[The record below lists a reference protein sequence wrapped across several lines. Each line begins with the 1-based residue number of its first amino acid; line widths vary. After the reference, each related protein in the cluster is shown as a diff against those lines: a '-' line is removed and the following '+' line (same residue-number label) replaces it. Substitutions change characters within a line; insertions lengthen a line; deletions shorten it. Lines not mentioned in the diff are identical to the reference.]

1 MYEKPD
7 LWSGVERI
15 QWACVLMSVLG
26 ETSLE
31 HLHLVLSGLRCVE
44 QLNTV
49 APYKQELR
57 TARLL
62 LRDLLTRNAVQSAVY
77 SFIAEA
83 EQKSYEIDPKT
94 LNFKVIYGEELD
106 ASIRRAKAVLRKGL
120 ARRRINKQLADTSK
134 DLQIRYEDIQ
144 VPIRLNSLSFPEP
157 TRHQIRA
164 STKTGL
170 NVTWSELVDLA
181 ELLDEEDR
189 QAQRPLL
196 FWSQRI
202 AQMQLRA
209 TSGQGLRDSD
219 QLDLSGLKHLIGL
232 PGSGKTTLIT
242 LLCILLQRRAQR
254 VAVFFTSISLARD
267 YLEILRRYGV
277 KTALLMGWSD
287 NTHRRHAQQIAEL
300 IAAQGEGGFCRTREG
315 VELFAS
321 SCPLPAFAESW
332 PDRWT
337 PAFAPCESLYEVHSK
352 QAKLCPAWSYCGRV
366 KNQRDLVE
374 ADVWLGH
381 VISSDTRVPSHTCDE
396 QYRYFELIA
405 ANFDLVIFDECDE
418 IQKVLDDFGTLT
430 LEFTGNDE
438 SLHIQ
443 LQKLI
448 ERVAAN
454 RTKVSDAL
462 VRYML
467 RANEFERHTLRFVQE
482 IRKLSKNKQAQNIVN
497 KYADVLLSS
506 NFLIR
511 EAIESAGNSAS
522 FSPQAITAL
531 SDFWERAMYHAFFRM
546 APTTDWIKA
555 EKYAHDLLIDVSD
568 DQKVSCAKS
577 LWRKINA
584 ILQQYL
590 QLDHAAEADELI
602 DQITLELQPLF
613 KAKTPESIKFQIR
626 LLVVVGFTIASYQRL
641 AREGRIIAQYGEM
654 PNELVFSR
662 VSEELREY
670 LPRSLLGSFSALRYR
685 RSTIGQGFEID
696 YLVIDTTPRLLL
708 HRMHEIG
715 RANVLLTSA
724 TSWMEPSTEYH
735 IAKKPDYVLAS
746 KQPDYGEIRLYLAPK
761 HHPRT
766 RKSLRFSGAGEERE
780 ENLRHMISALANHSS
795 GGVSELERAVRAVQT
810 SMGRSRKA
818 ALVVNSYE
826 QVRLVIE
833 QLTSINPALAQRS
846 RGVVREIPY
855 NTKQANIYIL
865 RSQVEE
871 LGSNPDID
879 VIVFPIAS
887 LGRGINIVFQTDD
900 EDNGRAAVGSIYF
913 LTRPHPG
920 AGDLSLMNSLIARE
934 THRFDH
940 RNFSTATLTEV
951 QQAYNRRR
959 YALYRQVANLLARPL
974 SFSRLE
980 QTMVHHFAA
989 NLLVPIIQTIG
1000 RGMRKRMPI
1009 DVYFVDAAWA
1019 PRSCEGQPESDRS
1032 SVLIAMQRVLEVCC
1046 NQSDPDER
1054 DIYQALY
1061 APFLTA
1067 FREVHGLIPPQSAT
1081 VASNVLFLPSMLT
1094 NEIDFENDDF
1104 DSDDFDIDEFNND
1117 ESI

>member
-7 LWSGVERI
+7 LWSGIERV
-15 QWACVLMSVLG
+15 QWACVLMGLLG
-26 ETSLE
+26 ESSLE

-49 APYKQELR
+49 APYTQELR

-94 LNFKVIYGEELD
+94 LNFKAIYGEELD
-106 ASIRRAKAVLRKGL
+106 ASIRRAKAILRKGL
-120 ARRRINKQLADTSK
+120 ARRRVHKQLADTGK

-157 TRHQIRA
+157 IKHEIRS
-164 STKTGL
+164 STKSELT
-170 NVTWSELVDLA
+170 VTWSELVNLA
-181 ELLDEEDR
+181 KRLDEEDR
-189 QAQRPLL
+189 QAKRPLL
-196 FWSQRI
+196 FWTQRI

-209 TSGQGLRDSD
+209 ASGQGLRDSHR
-219 QLDLSGLKHLIGL
+219 LDLSGLKHLIGL

-242 LLCILLQRRAQR
+242 LLCILLQRRGQR

-277 KTALLMGWSD
+277 KSALLMGWSD
-287 NTHRRHAQQIAEL
+287 DTHRRHAQQIAEL
-300 IAAQGEGGFCRTREG
+300 IAAQGEGGFGRTREG

-321 SCPLPAFAESW
+321 SCPLPAFAENW
-332 PDRWT
+332 PDRWP
-337 PAFAPCESLYEVHSK
+337 PAFAPCEALYEAHSK

-381 VISSDTRVPSHTCDE
+381 VISSDTRVPSHTSDE

-405 ANFDLVIFDECDE
+405 ADFDLVIFDECDE

-438 SLHIQ
+438 SLHVQ

-448 ERVAAN
+448 GRVAAN
-454 RTKVSDAL
+454 RAKVSDAL

-482 IRKLSKNKQAQNIVN
+482 IRKLSKNKYTQNIVN

-511 EAIESAGNSAS
+511 EAIDAAGSSAS

-546 APTTDWIKA
+546 APSIDWIKA
-555 EKYAHDLLIDVSD
+555 EKYAHDLLIAVPD
-568 DQKVSCAKS
+568 DQKVSYAKS
-577 LWRKINA
+577 LWRKINT

-602 DQITLELQPLF
+602 DQITLDLQPLF
-613 KAKTPESIKFQIR
+613 KAKTPESIKVQIR

-641 AREGRIIAQYGEM
+641 ARDGRIIAQYGEI

-662 VSEELREY
+662 ASEELREY

-685 RSTIGQGFEID
+685 RSTKGQGFEID

-715 RANVLLTSA
+715 RTNVLLTSA

-746 KQPDYGEIRLYLAPK
+746 KQPDYGEISLYLAPK
-761 HHPRT
+761 LHPRT
-766 RKSLRFSGAGEERE
+766 CRPLRFSGAGEERE
-780 ENLRHMISALANHSS
+780 ENLRLMISALASRGS
-795 GGVSELERAVRAVQT
+795 GSLSELERAVRAIRT
-810 SMGRSRKA
+810 SMGRPRKA

-833 QLTSINPALAQRS
+833 HLTNINLELAQRS

-855 NTKQANIYIL
+855 NTKQVNNYIL

-871 LGSNPDID
+871 LGSNPDVD

-913 LTRPHPG
+913 LTRPHPS

-934 THRFDH
+934 THSFDH
-940 RNFSTATLTEV
+940 CNFSTATLTEV

-980 QTMVHHFAA
+980 QTMVRHFAA

-1032 SVLIAMQRVLEVCC
+1032 SVLIAMQQVLEECC

-1067 FREVHGLIPPQSAT
+1067 FREIRGLIPPQSAT
-1081 VASNVLFLPSMLT
+1081 FASNMLFSPSMLT

-1104 DSDDFDIDEFNND
+1104 DSDDFDIDEFNDD
-1117 ESI
+1117 ENI

>member
-7 LWSGVERI
+7 LWPGVERI
-15 QWACVLMSVLG
+15 QWACVLMSLLG

-49 APYKQELR
+49 APHRQELR
-57 TARLL
+57 TVRLL
-62 LRDLLTRNAVQSAVY
+62 LRDLLTRNAVQSAVF
-77 SFIAEA
+77 SFSAEA
-83 EQKSYEIDPKT
+83 EHCSYEIDPRT
-94 LNFKVIYGEELD
+94 LAFKSIYGEEMD
-106 ASIRRAKAVLRKGL
+106 SSIRRAKTILREGL
-120 ARRRINKQLADTSK
+120 ARKRIDMQLADSTK

-144 VPIRLNSLSFPEP
+144 VPVRFNSLSFPDP
-157 TRHQIRA
+157 IKHQV
-164 STKTGL
+164 SSSSKTEL
-170 NVTWSELVDLA
+170 SVTWGELTELA
-181 ELLDEEDR
+181 EVLDRED
-189 QAQRPLL
+189 QQEKRPLL
-196 FWSQRI
+196 YWLQRI
-202 AQMQLRA
+202 AQMRLQA
-209 TSGQGLRDSD
+209 ISGQGLRESD
-219 QLDLSGLKHLIGL
+219 RIDLNGLKHLIGL
-232 PGSGKTTLIT
+232 PGAGKTTLISM
-242 LLCILLQRRAQR
+242 LCILLQRRRQR
-254 VAVFFTSISLARD
+254 VAVFFTSISMARD

-277 KTALLMGWSD
+277 KVALLMGWSD
-287 NTHRRHAQQIAEL
+287 DTHRRHAQQIAEL
-300 IAAQGEGGFCRTREG
+300 IAAQGNGGFGHIREG
-315 VELFAS
+315 IELFAS

-332 PDRWT
+332 PDRW
-337 PAFAPCESLYEVHSK
+337 PATFAPCESLYEAHSK
-352 QAKLCPAWSYCGRV
+352 QAKLCPAWAYCGRV
-366 KNQRDLVE
+366 RNQRELVE

-381 VISSDTRVPSHTCDE
+381 VISSDTRVPRHTSNE

-405 ANFDLVIFDECDE
+405 ASFDLVIFDECDE
-418 IQKVLDDFGTLT
+418 TQRVLDDFGTLT

-454 RTKVSDAL
+454 RAKVSDAL

-482 IRKLSKNKQAQNIVN
+482 IRKLAKNTQSQHIVN

-511 EAIESAGNSAS
+511 EAIEATGNSAS
-522 FSPQAITAL
+522 FSAQAITAL

-546 APTTDWIKA
+546 APSTDWIKA
-555 EKYAHDLLIDVSD
+555 EKYAPDLLIDVSD
-568 DQKVSCAKS
+568 DQKVSHAKE
-577 LWRKINA
+577 LWKKINIA
-584 ILQQYL
+584 LQQYL

-602 DQITLELQPLF
+602 DEITIALQPLF
-613 KAKTPESIKFQIR
+613 KAETTESIKLQIR

-641 AREGRIIAQYGEM
+641 ARDGKIIAQYGEM

-662 VSEELREY
+662 ASEELREY
-670 LPRSLLGSFSALRYR
+670 VPRSLLGSFSALRYR
-685 RSTIGQGFEID
+685 RSVKSQGFELD

-715 RANVLLTSA
+715 RTNVLLTSA
-724 TSWMEPSTEYH
+724 TSWMEASTEYH

-746 KQPDYGEIRLYLAPK
+746 KQSDYGDVRLHLAPK
-761 HHPRT
+761 KHPVT
-766 RKSLRFSGAGEERE
+766 RKPLRFSGAGEDRE
-780 ENLRHMISALANHSS
+780 ENLRYMVHALASRNS
-795 GGVSELERAVRAVQT
+795 GGFSELERVVRAVRT
-810 SMGRSRKA
+810 STGRSRKA

-826 QVRLVIE
+826 QVRLVVE
-833 QLTSINPALAQRS
+833 HLNSVNSELAKKT
-846 RGVVREIPY
+846 RGVVREVPY
-855 NTKQANIYIL
+855 NIKQSNYIL

-871 LGSNPDID
+871 LGSDPDID

-900 EDNGRAAVGSIYF
+900 ADNGRAAVGSIYF
-913 LTRPHPG
+913 LTRPHPS

-934 THRFDH
+934 THKFDN
-940 RNFSTATLTEV
+940 RNFPTATLTEA
-951 QQAYNRRR
+951 QQAYNRSR
-959 YALYRQVANLLARPL
+959 YGLYRKVANLLARPL

-980 QTMVHHFAA
+980 QTMVRHFAA

-1019 PRSCEGQPESDRS
+1019 PRSCEGQPENERS
-1032 SVLIAMQRVLEVCC
+1032 SVLIVMQQVLEDYY
-1046 NQSDPDER
+1046 NHPDPDER

-1061 APFLTA
+1061 TPFVIA
-1067 FREVHGLIPPQSAT
+1067 FRGIQGLIPPESVNAYP
-1081 VASNVLFLPSMLT
+1081 NELFLPSVLT
-1094 NEIDFENDDF
+1094 NEIDLENDDF
-1104 DSDDFDIDEFNND
+1104 DGDELYSDSSND
-1117 ESI
+1117 GNI